1 MIAMLISLLVVAAFA
16 GIVYRFAPTPDE
28 RWGALLERYRPHAPM
43 SDWSVS
49 EYDGARQYADLA
61 AAYAHQDE
69 PPAVLVAR
77 HTRRTRLVRRGGSP
91 LPHLASIPCREE
103 TVQF

>member
-1 MIAMLISLLVVAAFA
+1 MIATLVSLLVVAVFA

-43 SDWSVS
+43 SDWSAA
-49 EYDGARQYADLA
+49 EYEGVRQYSDLA
-61 AAYAHQDE
+61 AAYARQDA
-69 PPAVLVAR
+69 PPAEVVAR
-77 HTRRTRLVRRGGSP
+77 RVRRTRSP
-91 LPHLASIPCREE
+91 LADLATIPCREE